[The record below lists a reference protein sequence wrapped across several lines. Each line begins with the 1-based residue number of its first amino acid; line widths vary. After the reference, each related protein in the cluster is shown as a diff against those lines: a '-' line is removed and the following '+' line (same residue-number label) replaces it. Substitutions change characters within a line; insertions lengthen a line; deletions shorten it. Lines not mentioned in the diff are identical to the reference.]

1 MVVNSCILDIYN
13 IFLRPVGCQITIYQ
27 CSFSSHDADDEFV
40 SESYQGATKKEMA
53 EVNESM
59 RRLGL
64 GGGGGKS
71 NTKFLSSNPRSIIQ
85 NSLRIKM
92 THFDIIF

>member
-1 MVVNSCILDIYN
+1 MASTGEELDEENAGSVHRYHWLLIHTYSIY
-13 IFLRPVGCQITIYQ
+13 IHISPIGCQIIIYQ

-71 NTKFLSSNPRSIIQ
+71 NTNF
-85 NSLRIKM
+85 
-92 THFDIIF
+92 H